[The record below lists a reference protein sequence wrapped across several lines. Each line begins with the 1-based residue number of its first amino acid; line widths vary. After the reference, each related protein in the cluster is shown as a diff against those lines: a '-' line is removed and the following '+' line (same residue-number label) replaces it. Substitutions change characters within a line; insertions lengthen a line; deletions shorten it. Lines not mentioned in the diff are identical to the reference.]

1 MTRNER
7 LINNYIYQIR
17 ESFSVQQVIEH
28 TGVPKTSCHRV
39 LKNWEKEGKIK
50 RVSVSSHPVLY
61 RYNYQTSTVR
71 LGCEGSRYAEVEDKA
86 KELGVSTRTVYR
98 IEKRGYVKAP
108 VIEKE
113 TRPDRNLH
121 LDDVIETVKDKGMFS
136 AFEVVEAMGCRLEQA
151 IGALDTLVSM
161 GKIEKINYEQFS
173 VRYQYVENRRIS

>member
-39 LKNWEKEGKIK
+39 LKNWENEGKIK

-71 LGCEGSRYAEVEDKA
+71 LSPEGSRYAEVEDKA

-98 IEKRGYVKAP
+98 IEKGEVAMKDDPSRVYRRQLVKVVRMLTLRKQATVSEITDAVGGSSGRANDIISELENMGYL
-108 VIEKE
+108 EK
-113 TRPDRNLH
+113 
-121 LDDVIETVKDKGMFS
+121 KG
-136 AFEVVEAMGCRLEQA
+136 E
-151 IGALDTLVSM
+151 
-161 GKIEKINYEQFS
+161 
-173 VRYQYVENRRIS
+173 RYNFIENRRIS